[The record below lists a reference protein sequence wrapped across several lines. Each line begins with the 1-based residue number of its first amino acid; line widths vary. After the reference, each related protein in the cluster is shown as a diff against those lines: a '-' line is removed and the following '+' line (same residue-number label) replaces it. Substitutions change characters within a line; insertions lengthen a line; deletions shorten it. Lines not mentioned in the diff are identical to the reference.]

1 MFWEEG
7 RVPETSEQIVQLT
20 EFQNDTQDVPKFL
33 VLKTV
38 QLSSHH

>member
-1 MFWEEG
+1 MFWEESG
-7 RVPETSEQIVQLT
+7 VPETSGQIVQLT
-20 EFQNDTQDVPKFL
+20 GCQNDTEDVPRFP